1 MIDPITEYI
10 LHEGY
15 VLSDKTISIN
25 LSDFQ
30 SGKRK
35 KLLIIGTAGSGKTT
49 LGEILAKKMRVK
61 WVSIDSLW
69 WRLKQQY
76 FKDVDEKKEE
86 LEAKVFEKTIEHL
99 RSSERLIIEG
109 VDLIEL
115 YGKKP
120 EYKKLILNQAMIILG
135 VSALRAGL
143 RAGVRNKN
151 REGGEGWRELYWMT
165 QINMKTI
172 EPRLKMIRQAAV
184 NMPDAEIK
192 KFNN

>member
-1 MIDPITEYI
+1 M
-10 LHEGY
+10 G
-15 VLSDKTISIN
+15 
-25 LSDFQ
+25 
-30 SGKRK
+30 
-35 KLLIIGTAGSGKTT
+35 
-49 LGEILAKKMRVK
+49 VK

-76 FKDVDEKKEE
+76 FKDVNEKKEE

-99 RSSERLIIEG
+99 RSSERMIIEG

-120 EYKKLILNQAMIILG
+120 EYKKLILNQSMIILG
-135 VSALRAGL
+135 LSALRAGI
-143 RAGVRNKN
+143 RAGIRNKN

-165 QINMKTI
+165 QINMKSI

-184 NMPDAEIK
+184 NMPGADVK